1 MPYLLIIQGNILHG
15 KILAEQTF
23 VISEDT
29 DIDATQVNEFLDE
42 KIQGLFRLH
51 ERF

>member
-1 MPYLLIIQGNILHG
+1 MQGKILYEN
-15 KILAEQTF
+15 ILAEQTF

-29 DIDATQVNEFLDE
+29 DIDATQVDEFLDE

>member
-1 MPYLLIIQGNILHG
+1 MHG
-15 KILAEQTF
+15 KILYENILAETF

-29 DIDATQVNEFLDE
+29 DIDATQVNEFLHK